1 MAHHYKWARELQGTR
16 LTSWIFSASSS
27 NKNNVLRIFVSQHNV
42 LQECLNTRRSWA
54 NQYKKKIL
62 N

>member
-1 MAHHYKWARELQGTR
+1 MAHHYKWPHELQETR

-27 NKNNVLRIFVSQHNV
+27 NKNNVLLIFVSQNNV
-42 LQECLNTRRSWA
+42 LQECLITRRSWA